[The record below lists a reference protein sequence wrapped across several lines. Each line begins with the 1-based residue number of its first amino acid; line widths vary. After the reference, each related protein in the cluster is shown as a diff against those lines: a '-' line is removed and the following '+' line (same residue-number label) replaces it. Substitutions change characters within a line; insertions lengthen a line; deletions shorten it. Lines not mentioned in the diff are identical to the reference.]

1 MKYTSRIT
9 QMTVLAV
16 GESLFSERATV
27 ISIEDEAAGEY
38 IKITQQM
45 DATFESNQTVSFDA
59 EEWEEVTDVVNQMFG
74 EIRRY
79 EEETRTD
86 VQQS

>member
-9 QMTVLAV
+9 QITVLPV
-16 GESLFSERATV
+16 GEPTFSEKATV
-27 ISIEDEAAGEY
+27 ISIDDESGGEY
-38 IKITQQM
+38 IVVRQQM
-45 DATFESNQTVSFDA
+45 DTTREMNQTVAFDP

-79 EEETRTD
+79 KEET
-86 VQQS
+86 Q

>member
-9 QMTVLAV
+9 QMTVLPV
-16 GESLFSERATV
+16 GEPLFSERATV

-38 IKITQQM
+38 IKITQQT
-45 DATFESNQTVSFDA
+45 DATFESNQTVAFDQ

-79 EEETRTD
+79 QEET
-86 VQQS
+86 Q

>member
-9 QMTVLAV
+9 QMTVLPA
-16 GESLFSERATV
+16 GEPIFSEKATV
-27 ISIEDEAAGEY
+27 ITIEDEAAGEY
-38 IKITQQM
+38 IKITQQT
-45 DATFESNQTVSFDA
+45 DATFESNQTVAFDQ

-79 EEETRTD
+79 KEET
-86 VQQS
+86 Q

>member
-1 MKYTSRIT
+1 
-9 QMTVLAV
+9 MTVLPV
-16 GESLFSERATV
+16 GDSLFSERATV
-27 ISIEDEAAGEY
+27 ISIEDEEAGEY
-38 IKITQQM
+38 IKIKQRTH
-45 DATFESNQTVSFDA
+45 ATFESNQTVSFDQ
-59 EEWEEVTDVVNQMFG
+59 EEWEEVKGVVTQMFG

>member
-9 QMTVLAV
+9 QMTVLPA
-16 GESLFSERATV
+16 GEPIFSEKATV

-38 IKITQQM
+38 IKITQQT
-45 DATFESNQTVSFDA
+45 DATFESNQTVSFDP
-59 EEWEEVTDVVNQMFG
+59 EEWEEVKDVIDQMFG

-79 EEETRTD
+79 QEET
-86 VQQS
+86 Q

>member
-9 QMTVLAV
+9 QMTVLPA
-16 GESLFSERATV
+16 GDPIFSERATV
-27 ISIEDEAAGEY
+27 ISIIDKAAGEY
-38 IKITQQM
+38 IKITQQT
-45 DATFESNQTVSFDA
+45 DATFESNQTVAFDP

-79 EEETRTD
+79 QDEKP
-86 VQQS
+86 

>member
-9 QMTVLAV
+9 QMTVLPV
-16 GESLFSERATV
+16 GEFIFSERATV
-27 ISIEDEAAGEY
+27 ISIEDDACEEY
-38 IKITQQM
+38 IKITQQT
-45 DATFESNQTVSFDA
+45 DATFESNQTVSFA
-59 EEWEEVTDVVNQMFG
+59 QEEWEEVKGVVTQMFG